1 MMRVMSDAILVALI
15 TGGFTFLGVLV
26 VNHSNRKKDAVERA
40 KRDQKFED
48 RLDRLEQ
55 KVDEHNNYG
64 RKFGEASQALVAIQ
78 KDVEWLKKGAQK

>member
-1 MMRVMSDAILVALI
+1 MSDAIIVALI

-26 VNHSNRKKDAVERA
+26 VNHTNRKKDAIEQAR
-40 KRDQKFED
+40 RDQRFED
-48 RLDRLEQ
+48 RLDRLEK

-64 RKFGEASQALVAIQ
+64 KKFGEASQALVAIQ